1 MHAVNCRVAR
11 LLFVL
16 TLLPLPVFA
25 QDWSQPWA
33 DPMDR
38 PARVDVTGS
47 MGFVMPSNWSKL
59 VLLGS
64 ISSGS
69 GVFEQVLARDLRV
82 EPDKAFGAA
91 VTYWRARYGFRVQTD
106 FSRSFLRIGAS
117 PLGASQLSIGDGQAE
132 SVRVKTWLYDM
143 RGVIGLVEYE
153 PRRLAWPY
161 AFFGV
166 GGITYDLARTVSPP
180 LTFIAQGVSGAGI
193 VQGASGAGA
202 NIVITRDEG
211 RQFVLSSDELGLKTV
226 FSGNF
231 GVGTDF
237 RIPFGPAGVGVRLEL
252 SDRVAPSPLGLH
264 IAELTRVGP
273 SVEDRIRF
281 GLVHHLSAT
290 AGFVVQLGR

>member
-16 TLLPLPVFA
+16 TLLPLPAFA

-38 PARVDVTGS
+38 PGRVDISGS
-47 MGFVMPSNWSKL
+47 MGFVMPSNWSSL

-64 ISSGS
+64 ISSAS

-106 FSRSFLRIGAS
+106 FSKSLLRIGGS
-117 PLGASQLSIGDGQAE
+117 PGGSELPIMDGQPEA
-132 SVRVKTWLYDM
+132 VRVKTWLYDM
-143 RGVIGLVEYE
+143 RGIVGLVEYE

-161 AFFGV
+161 VFFGV

-180 LTFIAQGVSGAGI
+180 LTFISQGVSGT
-193 VQGASGAGA
+193 GAGA
-202 NIVITRDEG
+202 DIVVITRGEG

-226 FSGNF
+226 FAGSF
-231 GVGTDF
+231 GAGTDF

-264 IAELTRVGP
+264 LTGLTPVGS
-273 SVEDRIRF
+273 SVDDRIRF

-290 AGFVVQLGR
+290 AGFVVQFGR

>member
-1 MHAVNCRVAR
+1 MHPLKLRVAP
-11 LLFVL
+11 LLFGL
-16 TLLPLPVFA
+16 TLLSSSAFA
-25 QDWSQPWA
+25 QDWSQPWD

-38 PARVDVTGS
+38 PPRVDLSAS
-47 MGFVMPSNWSKL
+47 MGFVMPTNWSNL

-69 GVFEQVLARDLRV
+69 GIFEQVLARDLRV

-106 FSRSFLRIGAS
+106 FSRSFLRISGA
-117 PLGASQLSIGDGQAE
+117 PLGGSQLSIGDSQSE
-132 SVRVKTWLYDM
+132 SVRIKTWLYDV
-143 RGVIGLVEYE
+143 RGVIGLLEYE

-161 AFFGV
+161 VFFGM

-180 LTFIAQGVSGAGI
+180 LTILEHGVSGTGDA
-193 VQGASGAGA
+193 
-202 NIVITRDEG
+202 IVIIRDRG
-211 RQFVLSSDELGLKTV
+211 RQFVLSEDELGLKTV

-237 RIPFGPAGVGVRLEL
+237 RIPLGPGGLGVRLEL
-252 SDRVAPSPLGLH
+252 SDRVAPSPLRLR
-264 IAELTRVGP
+264 IAELSPAGGFVGDD
-273 SVEDRIRF
+273 VVRF

-290 AGFVVQLGR
+290 AGLVLQFGR